1 MPVRNTIPARVGFH
15 PTLPLTEPE
24 RDLAAYFPLPAAQD
38 RPDPRPG
45 PDCLYIGR
53 TDRPEVSA

>member
-1 MPVRNTIPARVGFH
+1 MPTGNTIPPCVGFH
-15 PTLPLTEPE
+15 PTLILTEPE
-24 RDLAAYFPLPAAQD
+24 RDLEALYFPLPAAQ
-38 RPDPRPG
+38 RPAPR